1 MLVSTSVF
9 EGGAVMSP
17 AERKQ
22 SLGGA
27 GGAGGNT
34 HLMGVSIQP
43 ASCIFPAFNRR
54 NAAVRVG
61 WCLAVLVVL
70 AVFAPARPH
79 AEETR
84 TIRIA
89 QQYGIP
95 FLPLTVMKEEAL
107 LEKAAR
113 DAGLPEPRVEWAQ
126 FANGTVMNEAL
137 ISNNLDIASGI
148 GPLIT
153 AWAKTRG
160 NLRIAGVAS
169 LGSLPLILNTSNP
182 AVRTIAD
189 FTDKDKIAVPAV
201 KVSIQAVTLQMAAEA
216 LWGPGQ
222 QNRLDPL
229 TVSMTH
235 PDATIALLG
244 GRSEITAHF
253 ANAPFQYQQLTD
265 PRIHSVLN
273 SYAVTGGPHT
283 SYVVWSTGTFHD
295 ANPRSYATF
304 LAALETA
311 MQVIRDKPREAAA
324 IYVAFEKSTLAI
336 DFVEKIIRDPDNVFT
351 TTPQNMM
358 KFALFMERTGAIKE
372 KPAHWT
378 DLFFPEL
385 HDRPGS

>member
-1 MLVSTSVF
+1 MAGRWIAALLVI
-9 EGGAVMSP
+9 
-17 AERKQ
+17 
-22 SLGGA
+22 L
-27 GGAGGNT
+27 
-34 HLMGVSIQP
+34 L
-43 ASCIFPAFNRR
+43 
-54 NAAVRVG
+54 
-61 WCLAVLVVL
+61 LAPGR
-70 AVFAPARPH
+70 AH

-95 FLPLTVMKEEAL
+95 FLPLTVMKERGL
-107 LEKAAR
+107 LESAALE
-113 DAGLPEPRVEWAQ
+113 AGLPQPKVEWAQ
-126 FANGTVMNEAL
+126 FANGTVMNESL
-137 ISNNLDIASGI
+137 ISNNLDIASGGI

-160 NLRIAGVAS
+160 NLQIAGVAS

-182 AVRTIAD
+182 AVRTIGD

-253 ANAPFQYQQLTD
+253 ANAPFQYQQLAD
-265 PRIHSVLN
+265 PRIHAVLN

-283 SYVVWSTGTFHD
+283 SYVVWSTGKFHD
-295 ANPRSYATF
+295 ANPRSYAAF
-304 LAALETA
+304 LAALEAA
-311 MQVIRDKPREAAA
+311 MKFIHDQPREAAA
-324 IYVAFEKSTLAI
+324 IYIAFEKSTLGV

-372 KPAHWT
+372 KPARWT

>member
-1 MLVSTSVF
+1 MSLAEPKQLLGGTGAAGVKTHLRGVST
-9 EGGAVMSP
+9 
-17 AERKQ
+17 
-22 SLGGA
+22 
-27 GGAGGNT
+27 
-34 HLMGVSIQP
+34 QP
-43 ASCIFPAFNRR
+43 VSCIFLVFNRR
-54 NAAVRVG
+54 NAAVSVG
-61 WCLAVLVVL
+61 RWVAALIVL
-70 AVFAPARPH
+70 AVFAPARAD
-79 AEETR
+79 AEEAP

-95 FLPLTVMKEEAL
+95 FLPLTVMKEAAL

-113 DAGLPEPRVEWAQ
+113 EAGLPEPKVEWAQ

-137 ISNNLDIASGI
+137 ISNNLDIASGGI

-273 SYAVTGGPHT
+273 SYTVTGGPHT
-283 SYVVWSTGTFHD
+283 SYVVWSTSKFHD
-295 ANPRSYATF
+295 ANPRSYAAF
-304 LAALETA
+304 LAALEAA
-311 MQVIRDKPREAAA
+311 MQFIRDKPREAAA
-324 IYVAFEKSTLAI
+324 IYVAFEKSTLAV
-336 DFVEKIIRDPDNVFT
+336 DFVAKIIRDPDNVFT

-372 KPAHWT
+372 KPARWT
-378 DLFFPEL
+378 DMFFPEL

>member
-1 MLVSTSVF
+1 MVGRWIAALLVI
-9 EGGAVMSP
+9 
-17 AERKQ
+17 
-22 SLGGA
+22 L
-27 GGAGGNT
+27 
-34 HLMGVSIQP
+34 L
-43 ASCIFPAFNRR
+43 
-54 NAAVRVG
+54 
-61 WCLAVLVVL
+61 LAPGR
-70 AVFAPARPH
+70 AH
-79 AEETR
+79 AEEAR

-95 FLPLTVMKEEAL
+95 FLPLTVMKERGL
-107 LEKAAR
+107 LESAALE
-113 DAGLPEPRVEWAQ
+113 AGLPQPKVEWAQ
-126 FANGTVMNEAL
+126 FANGTVMNESL
-137 ISNNLDIASGI
+137 ISNNLDIASGGI

-160 NLRIAGVAS
+160 NLQIAGVAS

-182 AVRTIAD
+182 AVRTIGD

-229 TVSMTH
+229 TISMTH

-253 ANAPFQYQQLTD
+253 ANAPFQYQQLAD
-265 PRIHSVLN
+265 PRIHAVLN

-283 SYVVWSTGTFHD
+283 SCVVWSTGKFHD
-295 ANPRSYATF
+295 ANPRSYAAF
-304 LAALETA
+304 LAALEAA
-311 MQVIRDKPREAAA
+311 MKFIHDQPREAAA
-324 IYVAFEKSTLAI
+324 IYIAFEKSTLGV
-336 DFVEKIIRDPDNVFT
+336 DFVEKIVRDPDNVFT

-372 KPAHWT
+372 KPARWT